1 MKPVFFIDYDNTIF
15 SHQTASIPE
24 SAVAALKMLQ
34 EKGCPVAIASGR
46 SLRTSQLPEELR
58 EHFTPD
64 CFVSS
69 NGAIVEIEGK
79 LVWEK
84 YFDLPDLRLQ
94 QYLVH
99 LQYRPLY
106 EKYFSGTESHGSPAR
121 EGFSGAV

>member
-79 LVWEK
+79 LVWENISIRSFRNGFWIMCWK
-84 YFDLPDLRLQ
+84 SSTA
-94 QYLVH
+94 
-99 LQYRPLY
+99 RPAATTI
-106 EKYFSGTESHGSPAR
+106 SGTPPISTAL
-121 EGFSGAV
+121 